1 MNQSAARGFGE
12 TKVFSNRERDG
23 NRPGA
28 NAPRLLGRVGLRRIS
43 SSTPERETTE
53 SMDKMGRN
61 EPCPCGS
68 GKKYKKCCLGQEAP
82 PPVGAERARTPVTSP
97 TDARPAPL
105 AGMTPY
111 VITKLFEDSDL
122 FAQMQRLEPEKAR
135 DFWTPRKVAALSTED
150 LLAQLR
156 PLAVDAS
163 REAYLA
169 LAEGQTSA
177 WAISE
182 HWRVAIAGQLSRHAD
197 DFLGLAACELWKRYC
212 PERPSLE
219 MLDDRMQEGYRLA
232 HEGQGARACEIWRD
246 VWRTIRSR
254 LRPEMSTTR
263 QAAVVFDGSQCLFN
277 WVQDFALELHNA
289 ALAERRYAG
298 IGVQL
303 CEEVLAHFP
312 GEDDLFLENFRADLG
327 EFHFLAG
334 APVEGE
340 RVLLELIRNHP
351 DRAAGYARLADL
363 LGHGP
368 APDRTPIDQERA
380 QELLEQALA
389 WPVTDAAD
397 YDLERRLAE
406 FREPVCPSP
415 DGSTSASSHQPA

>member
-1 MNQSAARGFGE
+1 
-12 TKVFSNRERDG
+12 
-23 NRPGA
+23 
-28 NAPRLLGRVGLRRIS
+28 
-43 SSTPERETTE
+43 
-53 SMDKMGRN
+53 MDKIGRN

-82 PPVGAERARTPVTSP
+82 PPVGAERARTPVPSP

-111 VITKLFEDSDL
+111 VIAKLFEDSEL

-177 WAISE
+177 WAISA

-232 HEGQGARACEIWRD
+232 HEGQGTRACEIWRD
-246 VWRTIRSR
+246 V
-254 LRPEMSTTR
+254 
-263 QAAVVFDGSQCLFN
+263 
-277 WVQDFALELHNA
+277 
-289 ALAERRYAG
+289 
-298 IGVQL
+298 
-303 CEEVLAHFP
+303 
-312 GEDDLFLENFRADLG
+312 
-327 EFHFLAG
+327 
-334 APVEGE
+334 
-340 RVLLELIRNHP
+340 
-351 DRAAGYARLADL
+351 LADDPFPAAFRDEHHPAS
-363 LGHGP
+363 HG
-368 APDRTPIDQERA
+368 R
-380 QELLEQALA
+380 
-389 WPVTDAAD
+389 V
-397 YDLERRLAE
+397 
-406 FREPVCPSP
+406 
-415 DGSTSASSHQPA
+415 

>member
-1 MNQSAARGFGE
+1 M
-12 TKVFSNRERDG
+12 K
-23 NRPGA
+23 
-28 NAPRLLGRVGLRRIS
+28 
-43 SSTPERETTE
+43 TE
-53 SMDKMGRN
+53 SMDKRGRN

-82 PPVGAERARTPVTSP
+82 PVGVERAPANVTSP
-97 TDARPAPL
+97 TEPRPAPV

-111 VITKLFEDSDL
+111 AIAKLFEDSEL
-122 FAQMQRLEPEKAR
+122 FARMQRLAPEKAR
-135 DFWTPRKVAALSTED
+135 GFWTPRQVAALGTED
-150 LLAQLR
+150 ILAQLR

-163 REAYLA
+163 RDAYLA
-169 LAEGQTSA
+169 LAAGQTSA

-182 HWRVAIAGQLSRHAD
+182 HWRAAIAGRLSRHAD

-232 HEGQGARACEIWRD
+232 REGQGARACEIWWD

-263 QAAVVFDGSQCLFN
+263 QAAVVFDGSQGLFN
-277 WVQDFALELHNA
+277 WMPDFALELHNA

-312 GEDDLFLENFRADLG
+312 GEDDRFLENFRADLG

-334 APVEGE
+334 APAEGE
-340 RVLLELIRNHP
+340 RVLLELIRDHP

-363 LGHGP
+363 LGDGP
-368 APDRTPIDQERA
+368 APAREPIDRERA
-380 QELLEQALA
+380 RALLEQALA
-389 WPVTDAAD
+389 RPVTDAAD

-406 FREPVCPSP
+406 LPSAVDAPARAGRGRRCPRES
-415 DGSTSASSHQPA
+415 